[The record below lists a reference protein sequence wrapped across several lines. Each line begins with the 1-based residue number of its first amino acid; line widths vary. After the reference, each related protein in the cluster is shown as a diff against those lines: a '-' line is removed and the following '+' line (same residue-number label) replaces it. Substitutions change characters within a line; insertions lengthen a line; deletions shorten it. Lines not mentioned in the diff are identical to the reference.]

1 MVVVQLTVFGIGN
14 GVILTATWLLPVAL
28 VPSTWD
34 NDVVRPPTPPPK
46 DDSNPSNPSESRK
59 PASDTDKQ
67 PKNSKDRSSK
77 NKKDNK
83 KSRQ

>member
-1 MVVVQLTVFGIGN
+1 M
-14 GVILTATWLLPVAL
+14 AL

-46 DDSNPSNPSESRK
+46 DDSNPSNLSESRK
-59 PASDTDKQ
+59 PDTDKQ